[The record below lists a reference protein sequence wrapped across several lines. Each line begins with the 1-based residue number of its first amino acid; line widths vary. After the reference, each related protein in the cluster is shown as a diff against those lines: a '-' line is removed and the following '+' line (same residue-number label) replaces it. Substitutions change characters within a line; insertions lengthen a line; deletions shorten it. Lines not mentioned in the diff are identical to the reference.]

1 MPCCAGGISRT
12 QSPTRSASETSRC
25 KGCKATATR
34 SSTTRTGSSESP
46 SRPTRLP
53 LPPLPRARPL
63 LRLRPHRRL
72 RLRHRQRRACLGSMG
87 LRAAQTKTVRA
98 SPTACGA
105 PAPAS
110 AQTCR
115 CRLPSEC
122 LEEGAGLAGFGH
134 FGVCDSDNFLAA
146 TRRGQQPSSEE
157 TVCVVANNSIRPTV
171 SCNCAE
177 SVSPRYWCAPYTRD

>member
-25 KGCKATATR
+25 KGCKATVTR
-34 SSTTRTGSSESP
+34 SSTTLTGSSGSP
-46 SRPTRLP
+46 SRPTHLP

-87 LRAAQTKTVRA
+87 LRATQTKTVRA

-105 PAPAS
+105 PAPAF
-110 AQTCR
+110 ARTCR
-115 CRLPSEC
+115 SAVVLWTNVRGGLTLGRLEQVRHKRWWV
-122 LEEGAGLAGFGH
+122 GRR
-134 FGVCDSDNFLAA
+134 
-146 TRRGQQPSSEE
+146 RRGVGGTGHVCFFEPSLRCFDRQTARS
-157 TVCVVANNSIRPTV
+157 TVCSIQWTCKRLLGGG
-171 SCNCAE
+171 
-177 SVSPRYWCAPYTRD
+177 R